1 MLHSPGLEAVALK
14 VRPSTLVSKVMAGFK
29 KIRHVDQGKICWLV
43 FDGERLDPETRICD
57 TEIEDGD
64 VVDVQIR

>member
-1 MLHSPGLEAVALK
+1 
-14 VRPSTLVSKVMAGFK
+14 MAGFK
-29 KIRHVDQGKICWLV
+29 KIRDIVQEKTCWLI
-43 FDGERLDPETRICD
+43 FDGERLDPETKIAD

>member
-1 MLHSPGLEAVALK
+1 MLNSPGLESVLLK
-14 VRPSTLVSKVMAGFK
+14 VRPTTLVSKVMAGFK
-29 KIRHVDQGKICWLV
+29 KIRDIEQGKTCWLI
-43 FDGERLDPETRICD
+43 FDGERLDPETRIAD